1 MFSGFDFG
9 TSNCAMG
16 IVNGG
21 DSRGDSD
28 GASEVQLLP
37 IDQGEVFMPSALY
50 ALNRDLICESAA
62 LLMRDK
68 QAQDDYVSQ
77 RTRQL
82 ASAQRV
88 RLSDDLSN
96 DVATVFVG
104 QEAYD
109 QYLNFPDEGYFVK
122 SIKSFLGASG
132 LHLQSIQLFEDIVTV
147 MMLNIKQRAEQSIG
161 EGISEGIDNDVA
173 NTISHAVI
181 GRPVNFQGIDSDESN
196 RRAIEI
202 LTVAAKRAGFVSVE
216 FLFEPLAA
224 GLDFEMALTENK
236 TVLVVDVGG
245 GTTDCSMVR
254 MGPSYRDKT
263 VRLDDVLANSGSRV
277 GGNDFDIQLAG
288 NAFMPLFG
296 LNSHFKDGRVIPNQ
310 VFWNAVRTNNV
321 GEQARFNGK
330 ETGFTLQQYLMEC
343 QKPDL
348 LSRFIHMRDHKK
360 NHQLVRMAEKTKIL
374 LSGRTHCDI
383 DLAFF
388 EESLSCSVTR
398 EQFSNAV
405 EHEVS
410 SMIKLIDEVVNQ
422 AGCQPDL
429 VYITGGTAKA
439 QVIRE
444 AIELKL
450 EGIDIVDGDHFGS
463 VAKGLTVWAQRLFS

>member
-16 IVNGG
+16 IVNTSYG
-21 DSRGDSD
+21 DGT
-28 GASEVQLLP
+28 GKVQLLP

-62 LLMRDK
+62 WLMSDK
-68 QAQDDYVSQ
+68 QAQDNYVSQ

-82 ASAQRV
+82 AGAQRV
-88 RLSDDLSN
+88 RLSEDLSA
-96 DVATVFVG
+96 DVKSVFVG

-109 QYLNFPDEGYFVK
+109 QYLSFPSEGYFVK
-122 SIKSFLGASG
+122 SIKSFLGSSG
-132 LHLQSIQLFEDIVTV
+132 LHLQAVQLFEDIVTV
-147 MMLNIKQRAEQSIG
+147 MMLNIKQRAEQNIG
-161 EGISEGIDNDVA
+161 K
-173 NTISHAVI
+173 TINHTVI
-181 GRPVNFQGIDSDESN
+181 GRPVNFQGIDPDDSN

-224 GLDFEMALTENK
+224 GLDFEMTLTDNK

-254 MGPSYRDKT
+254 MGPSYRDKME
-263 VRLDDVLANSGSRV
+263 RLDDVLGNSGSRV

-296 LNSHFKDGRVIPNQ
+296 INSYFKDGRVIPNQ

-321 GEQARFNGK
+321 GEQAIFNSK
-330 ETGFTLQQYLMEC
+330 ETGFTLQRYLAEC
-343 QKPDL
+343 QNPAL
-348 LSRFIHMRDHKK
+348 LSRFIHMRDDKK
-360 NHQLVRMAEKTKIL
+360 NHQLVRVAEKTKIF
-374 LSGRTHCDI
+374 LSEESSCDV

-388 EESLSCSVTR
+388 EESLACSVTR
-398 EQFSNAV
+398 EQFSKAV
-405 EHEVS
+405 EREVS
-410 SMIKLIDEVVNQ
+410 SMVTLIDEVINQ
-422 AGCQPDL
+422 AACQPDL
-429 VYITGGTAKA
+429 VYITGGTSKS
-439 QVIRE
+439 QVIRD
-444 AIELKL
+444 AIEQKF

-463 VAKGLTVWAQRLFS
+463 VAKGLTVWAQRLYS

>member
-1 MFSGFDFG
+1 
-9 TSNCAMG
+9 MG

-21 DSRGDSD
+21 GSG

-37 IDQGEVFMPSALY
+37 IDQSEVFMPSALY
-50 ALNRDLICESAA
+50 SLNRDLICESAA
-62 LLMRDK
+62 LLMTDK
-68 QAQDDYVSQ
+68 QTQDDYVSQ
-77 RTRQL
+77 RKRQL
-82 ASAQRV
+82 AGAQRV
-88 RLSDDLSN
+88 RLSEDLPDDVKS
-96 DVATVFVG
+96 VFVG

-109 QYLNFPDEGYFVK
+109 QYLSFPDEGYFVK
-122 SIKSFLGASG
+122 SIKSFLGSSG
-132 LHLQSIQLFEDIVTV
+132 LHVQAVQLFEDIVTV

-161 EGISEGIDNDVA
+161 KSIG
-173 NTISHAVI
+173 NTISHTVI

-254 MGPSYRDKT
+254 MGPSYRDKV
-263 VRLDDVLANSGSRV
+263 VRLDDVLGNSGSRV

-296 LNSHFKDGRVIPNQ
+296 INSHFKDGRVIPNQ

-321 GEQARFNGK
+321 GEQAIFNSK
-330 ETGFTLQQYLMEC
+330 ETGFNLQRYLVEC

-348 LSRFIHMRDHKK
+348 LSRFIRMRDDKK
-360 NHQLVRMAEKTKIL
+360 NHQLVRIAEKTKIL
-374 LSGRTHCDI
+374 LSEHTDCHV

-388 EESLSCSVTR
+388 EESLACSVTR
-398 EQFSNAV
+398 EQFSKAV
-405 EHEVS
+405 EREVS
-410 SMIKLIDEVVNQ
+410 SMVKLIDEVISQ

-429 VYITGGTAKA
+429 VYITGGTAKS

-444 AIELKL
+444 AIEQKL
-450 EGIDIVDGDHFGS
+450 EGINIVDGDHFGS

>member
-1 MFSGFDFG
+1 
-9 TSNCAMG
+9 
-16 IVNGG
+16 
-21 DSRGDSD
+21 
-28 GASEVQLLP
+28 
-37 IDQGEVFMPSALY
+37 
-50 ALNRDLICESAA
+50 
-62 LLMRDK
+62 
-68 QAQDDYVSQ
+68 
-77 RTRQL
+77 
-82 ASAQRV
+82 
-88 RLSDDLSN
+88 
-96 DVATVFVG
+96 
-104 QEAYD
+104 
-109 QYLNFPDEGYFVK
+109 
-122 SIKSFLGASG
+122 
-132 LHLQSIQLFEDIVTV
+132 
-147 MMLNIKQRAEQSIG
+147 
-161 EGISEGIDNDVA
+161 
-173 NTISHAVI
+173 VI

-202 LTVAAKRAGFVSVE
+202 LTVAAKRAGFISVE

-263 VRLDDVLANSGSRV
+263 MRLDDVLANSGSRV

-330 ETGFTLQQYLMEC
+330 ETGFTLQQYLMES

-348 LSRFIHMRDHKK
+348 LSRFIHMRDDKK
-360 NHQLVRMAEKTKIL
+360 NHQLVRIAEKTKIL
-374 LSGRTHCDI
+374 LSEQAHCDV
-383 DLAFF
+383 DLSFF
-388 EESLSCSVTR
+388 EESLACSVTR

-405 EHEVS
+405 ESEVS
-410 SMIKLIDEVVNQ
+410 SMIKLIDEVINQ

-444 AIELKL
+444 AIEQKL
-450 EGIDIVDGDHFGS
+450 EGINIVDGDHFGS

>member
-9 TSNCAMG
+9 TSNCAIG

-21 DSRGDSD
+21 DSGGD
-28 GASEVQLLP
+28 SEVQLLP
-37 IDQGEVFMPSALY
+37 IDQDEVFMPSALY

-62 LLMRDK
+62 LLMTDK
-68 QAQDDYVSQ
+68 QTQDDYVSQ

-104 QEAYD
+104 REAYD
-109 QYLNFPDEGYFVK
+109 QYLSFPDEGYFVK

-147 MMLNIKQRAEQSIG
+147 MMLNIKQRAEQSI
-161 EGISEGIDNDVA
+161 SEGIDNGVA
-173 NTISHAVI
+173 KTVAKTISHAVI

-202 LTVAAKRAGFVSVE
+202 LTVAAKRAGFVSIE

-224 GLDFEMALTENK
+224 GLDFEMTLTENK

-263 VRLDDVLANSGSRV
+263 VRFDDVLANSGSRV

-330 ETGFTLQQYLMEC
+330 ETGFTLQQYVMEC

-360 NHQLVRMAEKTKIL
+360 NHQLVRIAEKTKIL
-374 LSGRTHCDI
+374 LSGQTHCDI

-405 EHEVS
+405 ESEVS
-410 SMIKLIDEVVNQ
+410 SMIKLIDEVINQ
-422 AGCQPDL
+422 ADCQPDL

-450 EGIDIVDGDHFGS
+450 EGINIVDGDHFGS

>member
-16 IVNGG
+16 IVSGVV
-21 DSRGDSD
+21 S
-28 GASEVQLLP
+28 SEVQLLP
-37 IDQGEVFMPSALY
+37 VDQGEVFMPSALY

-62 LLMRDK
+62 LLMTDK
-68 QAQDDYVSQ
+68 QVQDDYVNQ
-77 RTRQL
+77 RKRQL
-82 ASAQRV
+82 AGAQRV
-88 RLSDDLSN
+88 RLSEDLPDDVKS
-96 DVATVFVG
+96 VFVG

-109 QYLNFPDEGYFVK
+109 QYLSFPDEGYFVK
-122 SIKSFLGASG
+122 SIKSFLGSSG
-132 LHLQSIQLFEDIVTV
+132 LHLQAVQLFEDIVTV
-147 MMLNIKQRAEQSIG
+147 MMLNIKQRAEKSIG
-161 EGISEGIDNDVA
+161 K
-173 NTISHAVI
+173 TINHTVI

-224 GLDFEMALTENK
+224 GLDFEMTLTDNK

-254 MGPSYRDKT
+254 MGPSYRDKV

-296 LNSHFKDGRVIPNQ
+296 INSYFKDGRVIPNQ

-321 GEQARFNGK
+321 GEQAIFNSK
-330 ETGFTLQQYLMEC
+330 ETGFNLQQYLVEC

-348 LSRFIHMRDHKK
+348 LSRFIRMRDDKK
-360 NHQLVRMAEKTKIL
+360 NHQLVRIAEKTKIL
-374 LSGRTHCDI
+374 LSKHTDCDV

-388 EESLSCSVTR
+388 EESLACSVTR
-398 EQFSNAV
+398 EQFSKAV
-405 EHEVS
+405 EREVS
-410 SMIKLIDEVVNQ
+410 SMVKLIDEVIKQ

-444 AIELKL
+444 AIEKKL
-450 EGIDIVDGDHFGS
+450 EGINIVDGDHFGS